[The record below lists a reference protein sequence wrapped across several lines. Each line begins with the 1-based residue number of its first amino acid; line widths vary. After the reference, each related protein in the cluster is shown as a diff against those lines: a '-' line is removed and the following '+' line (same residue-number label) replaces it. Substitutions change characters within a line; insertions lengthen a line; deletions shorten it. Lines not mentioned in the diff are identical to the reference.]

1 MRPDGTDLTRLTP
14 PCAGVRCEDA
24 SGGSFL
30 PGGRRVVFTRA
41 TGRVRTIDGETWI
54 EHSDIATRKL
64 DGSGLRTILRGRP
77 YRSDY
82 VEPAFAPDGRRLVYL
97 QLNSPLARPA
107 DGRALFV
114 VRADGTHRRRIT
126 PWALGAGDNPDWSP
140 DGKLILFRSH
150 EEGPEQSQIMVVRPD
165 GSGLRALTHL
175 PDDTTVLSYS
185 FSPNGRLIT
194 FAKEGE
200 DGEPDIWVMRR
211 DGSGMRQVTRT
222 SLWDSAPDW
231 GPAR

>member
-1 MRPDGTDLTRLTP
+1 M
-14 PCAGVRCEDA
+14 RCEDA

-30 PGGRRVVFTRA
+30 PGGQRVVFTRA

-140 DGKLILFRSH
+140 DGKLILFRST
-150 EEGPEQSQIMVVRPD
+150 R
-165 GSGLRALTHL
+165 R
-175 PDDTTVLSYS
+175 
-185 FSPNGRLIT
+185 GRSS
-194 FAKEGE
+194 
-200 DGEPDIWVMRR
+200 RR
-211 DGSGMRQVTRT
+211 S
-222 SLWDSAPDW
+222 WWCAPTAA
-231 GPAR
+231 GCAR